1 MNNTVEAPQSPNV
14 KYINYWELTAFEAV
28 TMSVVGVLAV
38 TLGVLLGTLGG
49 IA

>member
-1 MNNTVEAPQSPNV
+1 MKNTIETPQSYGMKHV
-14 KYINYWELTAFEAV
+14 NYWELTAFEAV

-38 TLGVLLGTLGG
+38 TLGTLLATLGT

>member
-1 MNNTVEAPQSPNV
+1 MTKEIETPQSYGMKHV
-14 KYINYWELTAFEAV
+14 NYWELTAFEAV

-38 TLGVLLGTLGG
+38 TLGVLIGTLGT